1 MNKVLLFLHFLLRIF
16 LKRKTNKKLG
26 NTNKKNKIIEK
37 PSVLFVNL
45 LLNKCVYSDHF
56 NLIEDFWIN
65 ELHYFR

>member
-1 MNKVLLFLHFLLRIF
+1 MDKFIWLFINLMNFADIF
-16 LKRKTNKKLG
+16 KKKTNKKLG

-37 PSVLFVNL
+37 PSVVFVNH

-56 NLIEDFWIN
+56 NLIEDFN